1 MVQITL
7 SVAFVLAAAA
17 IAPVVAH
24 PLGERE
30 HPHRGMGM
38 GGGIR
43 HGGEFGGRHG
53 HEGHEGHGEFGVGRH
68 GHHEVGGGF
77 PHPHHHQEQP
87 ANE

>member
-38 GGGIR
+38 GGGMR

-53 HEGHEGHGEFGVGRH
+53 REGREGHGEFGAGRH
-68 GHHEVGGGF
+68 GRHELGGI
-77 PHPHHHQEQP
+77 PHSHHHQEQP
-87 ANE
+87 PTE